1 MAVYQISPNGG
12 RGICGPNNENGMGAI
27 YAVRSYQWWRL
38 PPLETDPQ
46 RTATDELSRSS
57 KVNIDEAFPSKYL
70 SAADIRDDEPIVTI
84 GSIGFENVGDDRRLV
99 IHFQEMEKP
108 MVCNKTNAKRIAY
121 IVNNN
126 ETDNWIGKQVKLY
139 EEMVDFQGAIKPA
152 IRIKAPPKAQQARP
166 GGIKSI
172 PPAGSSKPAI
182 QDRGSYKL
190 STTQPTEDEMAGN
203 G

>member
-1 MAVYQISPNGG
+1 M
-12 RGICGPNNENGMGAI
+12 
-27 YAVRSYQWWRL
+27 
-38 PPLETDPQ
+38 
-46 RTATDELSRSS
+46 
-57 KVNIDEAFPSKYL
+57 NIEDAFPSKYL

-84 GSIGFENVGDDRRLV
+84 GTVGFENVGDDRRLV

-108 MVCNKTNAKRIAY
+108 MICNKTNAKRIAY

-152 IRIKAPPKAQQARP
+152 IRIKAPPKVQQARP
-166 GGIKSI
+166 A
-172 PPAGSSKPAI
+172 PAGVSPPGGNAPRKNVVT
-182 QDRGSYKL
+182 DRGSYKL